1 MNLCNFCKKEIID
14 IDNSSKFCSH
24 NCKLEHFKKRYP
36 PKKEKKCNFCN
47 NTLDFNFFRIVKI
60 VKKGPKKGKYVGWRT
75 INNDYRASRCLNCE
89 KKEFKSRYTKNPIP
103 QMLSNSKIRAK
114 NKGVLHTITSKD
126 LENIWPKDNLCPV
139 LKIPFDMSIKSGKSK
154 SLAPSLDRIVPKK
167 GYTPGNLVI
176 VCDIVNRV
184 KSDATL
190 EQMEMIFRFYS
201 KLLKSNK

>member
-75 INNDYRASRCLNCE
+75 INNDYRASRCLINNFC
-89 KKEFKSRYTKNPIP
+89 
-103 QMLSNSKIRAK
+103 IRLATCIVAQVRFRS
-114 NKGVLHTITSKD
+114 VLG
-126 LENIWPKDNLCPV
+126 L
-139 LKIPFDMSIKSGKSK
+139 
-154 SLAPSLDRIVPKK
+154 
-167 GYTPGNLVI
+167 
-176 VCDIVNRV
+176 
-184 KSDATL
+184 SDASVW
-190 EQMEMIFRFYS
+190 F
-201 KLLKSNK
+201 